1 MKEQTI
7 FTNEFQGK
15 GEYWVAIL
23 KSLLETGMAHGL
35 LLFAKRG
42 EDGLTDQE
50 RNAAEEMEKHNRFQ
64 VPEVT
69 RPMTI

>member
-15 GEYWVAIL
+15 GEYWAAIL
-23 KSLLETGMAHGL
+23 KSLLETGMAHAL

-50 RNAAEEMEKHNRFQ
+50 RNAVQESEARNHFTTPK
-64 VPEVT
+64 VT
-69 RPMTI
+69 RPITI